1 MKKSIEPSRG
11 FRRTTSFNCRCLNR
25 ENGNA
30 KKEERKKNER
40 SILEEKIKRNIRTWR
55 KYLSTIEEVG
65 RENI

>member
-1 MKKSIEPSRG
+1 MKKSTELSRG
-11 FRRTTSFNCRCLNR
+11 FRRTASFNCRCHNR

-30 KKEERKKNER
+30 KIEVRKKTKEPFWKR
-40 SILEEKIKRNIRTWR
+40 RIKRNIGTWR